1 VKRLLQ
7 VGTLLLLLATFL
19 TPVIE
24 FFDQWDL
31 PGPSNDTEMAVFGLI
46 FALCLVLLVCKLT
59 AALATLISLLLVR
72 HLRQTR
78 GSPRREAR
86 LFFSF
91 VIPPTSPPLRI

>member
-1 VKRLLQ
+1 
-7 VGTLLLLLATFL
+7 
-19 TPVIE
+19 VIE

-31 PGPSNDTEMAVFGLI
+31 PGPSNDTEMAVFGFI

-86 LFFSF
+86 LFFNF
-91 VIPPTSPPLRI
+91 FIPQTSPPLRI